1 MSSSNNTSTYYV
13 KLRDLSF
20 DAQEVGPQVGALDLG
35 KLDAA
40 QLVKLL
46 RKVAE
51 LNVSLL
57 VDANPHVLLYGGR
70 GIFTVK
76 PYNGSLRLQPTGQF
90 NVSPVEMTPEEV
102 PEWLDQTVEHNSAA
116 VAALINKSPTNK
128 RYLVMGAM
136 LASLIVLVF
145 SIYHTFKS
153 HPLISENS
161 FNPIASKVQLT
172 RLTDQVVGHY
182 VNAAGVTNLLV
193 RPDGNL
199 TCVEVDAFGAT
210 QDETVDTYNLANMTG
225 RGPVIRAFRLGVIFI
240 SNSDTLVF
248 NGENFVRKTG

>member
-1 MSSSNNTSTYYV
+1 
-13 KLRDLSF
+13 
-20 DAQEVGPQVGALDLG
+20 
-35 KLDAA
+35 
-40 QLVKLL
+40 
-46 RKVAE
+46 
-51 LNVSLL
+51 
-57 VDANPHVLLYGGR
+57 
-70 GIFTVK
+70 
-76 PYNGSLRLQPTGQF
+76 
-90 NVSPVEMTPEEV
+90 
-102 PEWLDQTVEHNSAA
+102 
-116 VAALINKSPTNK
+116 
-128 RYLVMGAM
+128 M